1 MPRKVASP
9 RRRAARSVTRGRTRP
24 TPAPKKARSTPAP
37 QRRRK
42 SPTVRARRTTAGRP
56 NKTPGRPAMGR
67 SPGAR
72 VPVAPKPAQA
82 GQTVQAQSVFVSP
95 VPDQGQGAKAIT
107 PFQPW
112 WTQPERGQAAPRSA
126 SSGSERDFSIPS
138 HYGEDRVV
146 VMVKDPWWLFAYWE
160 IQPATE
166 RAARGQ
172 LLPNEVAG
180 LQTVLR
186 VYDVTGFT
194 ASAAPTNVLTDIALS
209 AMASNWYI
217 PLQAPERVVV
227 IEIGL
232 LTQGGRFI
240 TLARSNRVTTPRNT
254 PAQVIDPHW
263 STTEEEFLT
272 LASLALARPGSS
284 RLGKSR
290 PSLEPLVPLGASSP
304 SSWGS
309 SRQPAVRSFWCRVD
323 TELILYGGT
332 EPRATV
338 HVQGQPIPVRK
349 DGTFSVRLALPE
361 GTQTITVDV
370 RSPDGRQSR
379 TVTPIVSRT
388 AAVPPS
394 GGTSRSSEAE
404 HRDERRSTGDAEA
417 APAP

>member
-1 MPRKVASP
+1 M
-9 RRRAARSVTRGRTRP
+9 
-24 TPAPKKARSTPAP
+24 
-37 QRRRK
+37 
-42 SPTVRARRTTAGRP
+42 
-56 NKTPGRPAMGR
+56 
-67 SPGAR
+67 
-72 VPVAPKPAQA
+72 PVAPKPAQA
-82 GQTVQAQSVFVSP
+82 GQAVQAQSVFVSP
-95 VPDQGQGAKAIT
+95 VSDQGQGATAIT

-112 WTQPERGQAAPRSA
+112 WTKPERGQASPRSA
-126 SSGSERDFSIPS
+126 SGGSERDFSIPS
-138 HYGEDRVV
+138 RYGEDRVV
-146 VMVKDPWWLFAYWE
+146 VMVKDPGWLFAYWE

-180 LQTVLR
+180 LQTILR
-186 VYDVTGFT
+186 AYDVTGST
-194 ASAAPTNVLTDIALS
+194 ASAAPTNRLTDIALS
-209 AMASNWYI
+209 AMASTWYI
-217 PLQAPERVVV
+217 PLQAPERVIV

-240 TLARSNRVTTPRNT
+240 ALARSNRVTTPRNA
-254 PAQVIDPHW
+254 PSQVIDPRW
-263 STTEEEFLT
+263 STTEEEFLA
-272 LASLALARPGSS
+272 LASLALAQPGSS

-290 PSLEPLVPLGASSP
+290 PSLEPLVPLGVFSP

-309 SRQPAVRSFWCRVD
+309 SRQPAVRGFWCHVD

-370 RSPDGRQSR
+370 RSSDGRQSR
-379 TVTPIVSRT
+379 TITPVVSRT

-394 GGTSRSSEAE
+394 GGASRSSEAG
-404 HRDERRSTGDAEA
+404 HRDERRSAGDAEA